1 MNDNISAGSED
12 VKEREKLKEAACLA
26 GEAAS
31 DARTCPAEN
40 ALANENETE
49 RSGAEAKP
57 WEGDNTEAAEVSG
70 AFSGEITGIDTSFEQ
85 SVRKPDYTQD
95 KKRYRL
101 YNIMMYVSI
110 AAAGMGVVFLLLG
123 AYVFGAAD
131 IVFWAGLTVLFYHL
145 KDGAVIE
152 YDYEFSDGAL
162 RIARISNG
170 EKRKELLCA
179 ECGKIESIAPLNRE
193 DIKRMAET
201 GERKIKDYSLNDDG
215 RKYCVLC
222 SVKNEKLAVIWEP
235 KQSLLR
241 LIRREMPRSV
251 TL

>member
-12 VKEREKLKEAACLA
+12 VKEREKLKETACTE
-26 GEAAS
+26 GNAS
-31 DARTCPAEN
+31 AKESEEE
-40 ALANENETE
+40 LH
-49 RSGAEAKP
+49 GAETKP
-57 WEGDNTEAAEVSG
+57 SEGNAVSEGSG

-131 IVFWAGLTVLFYHL
+131 IIFWAGLTVLFYYL

-201 GERKIKDYSLNDDG
+201 GERRIKDYSLNDDG

>member
-1 MNDNISAGSED
+1 MKDNIPAGSED
-12 VKEREKLKEAACLA
+12 VNENVKEREKLKEAACTE
-26 GEAAS
+26 GNAS
-31 DARTCPAEN
+31 AKESEEE
-40 ALANENETE
+40 LH
-49 RSGAEAKP
+49 GAETKP
-57 WEGDNTEAAEVSG
+57 SEGNTVSEVSG

-179 ECGKIESIAPLNRE
+179 ECGKIESIAPLNTE

-201 GERKIKDYSLNDDG
+201 GERRIKDYSLNDDS

>member
-1 MNDNISAGSED
+1 MKDNIPAGSED
-12 VKEREKLKEAACLA
+12 VKEREKLKETACTA

-31 DARTCPAEN
+31 DARACTEEN
-40 ALANENETE
+40 ALVNENETE
-49 RSGAEAKP
+49 LYGDETKPSEGNAASG
-57 WEGDNTEAAEVSG
+57 GSG
-70 AFSGEITGIDTSFEQ
+70 TFSEEITGIDTSFEQ

-179 ECGKIESIAPLNRE
+179 ECGKIESIAPLNTE

-201 GERKIKDYSLNDDG
+201 GERKIKDYSLNEDS

>member
-1 MNDNISAGSED
+1 MKDNIPAGSED
-12 VKEREKLKEAACLA
+12 VNENVKEREKLKEAACT
-26 GEAAS
+26 E
-31 DARTCPAEN
+31 EN
-40 ALANENETE
+40 ASAKESEEELH
-49 RSGAEAKP
+49 GAETKP
-57 WEGDNTEAAEVSG
+57 SEGNAVSEVSG

-179 ECGKIESIAPLNRE
+179 ECGKIESIAPLNTE

-201 GERKIKDYSLNDDG
+201 GERKIKDYSLNDDS

>member
-1 MNDNISAGSED
+1 
-12 VKEREKLKEAACLA
+12 
-26 GEAAS
+26 
-31 DARTCPAEN
+31 
-40 ALANENETE
+40 
-49 RSGAEAKP
+49 
-57 WEGDNTEAAEVSG
+57 
-70 AFSGEITGIDTSFEQ
+70 
-85 SVRKPDYTQD
+85 
-95 KKRYRL
+95 
-101 YNIMMYVSI
+101 MMYVSI

-179 ECGKIESIAPLNRE
+179 ECGKIESIAPLNTE

-201 GERKIKDYSLNDDG
+201 GERRIKDYSLNDDS

>member
-1 MNDNISAGSED
+1 MKDNIPAGSED
-12 VKEREKLKEAACLA
+12 VKEREKLKETACTA

-31 DARTCPAEN
+31 DARACPEEN
-40 ALANENETE
+40 ALVNENETKLYGDE
-49 RSGAEAKP
+49 TKPSEGNAASWGSG
-57 WEGDNTEAAEVSG
+57 T
-70 AFSGEITGIDTSFEQ
+70 FSEEITGIDTSFEQ

-179 ECGKIESIAPLNRE
+179 ECGKIESIAPLNTE

-201 GERKIKDYSLNDDG
+201 GERKIKDYSLNEDS

>member
-1 MNDNISAGSED
+1 MKDNIPAGSED
-12 VKEREKLKEAACLA
+12 VNENVKEREKLKEAACT
-26 GEAAS
+26 E
-31 DARTCPAEN
+31 EN
-40 ALANENETE
+40 ASAKESEEELH
-49 RSGAEAKP
+49 GAETKP
-57 WEGDNTEAAEVSG
+57 SEGNAVSEVSG

-179 ECGKIESIAPLNRE
+179 ECGKIESIAPLNTE